1 MKWDLKATMNDNN
14 NIVDSNLNHFGH
26 KLNITGSNHTFSKCT
41 RNILNCAILYMKIEW
56 FGTNHE
62 QMPNASP
69 LKTYSYCDACS
80 ILSEHCHSQTLATVE
95 M

>member
-26 KLNITGSNHTFSKCT
+26 KLNITGSNNTFSKCT
-41 RNILNCAILYMKIEW
+41 RNILNCPILYMKIQW

-62 QMPNASP
+62 QMLNASP
-69 LKTYSYCDACS
+69 LKSYSYWDAYC
-80 ILSEHCHSQTLATVE
+80 IPSEHFHSQTLTTVE